1 MTIHSK
7 TISVVYKNKNTIP
20 VNKQAV
26 KEFYS
31 DHESVVPDFSVK
43 RPDYTVSRAH
53 FKKATAKFRETD
65 DSNAGIN
72 FVDYERVC
80 SSIKRTKTDCLP
92 YKYKKLMGHIMH
104 MTNCNRRVAILVI
117 QKMADERFIKVH
129 GEFVEYF

>member
-1 MTIHSK
+1 MNNSK
-7 TISVVYKNKNTIP
+7 VISVVYKNKHPKP

-26 KEFYS
+26 KEFYG
-31 DHESVVPDFSVK
+31 DHESVMPDFSDK
-43 RPDYTVSRAH
+43 RPNYTVSRTH
-53 FKKATAKFRETD
+53 FKKATAKLRETN
-65 DSNAGIN
+65 DSDVGIN

-80 SSIKRTKTDCLP
+80 SSIKRTKTECLP

-104 MTNCNRRVAILVI
+104 MTNCNRRVAILII